1 MRGTTF
7 AIHLNIHTNMY
18 HLFRDN
24 LAPLLYALY
33 AVGISNPRDSGIRLL
48 LLNHGMPATASDAA
62 LRFKPFL
69 LPFFSAVTRH
79 PAWVLP
85 SHQSEACW
93 RFERLIIGPL
103 GTTTVGT
110 CNHQANLRRAL
121 LAGLGIAPCKGEALS
136 GPRLSFIT
144 RSKVSLNRPG
154 RFVINEAAVL
164 AALRRHSGH
173 GRPTGTVQTV
183 TFEQLPLH
191 MQWQAVARTD
201 VLVGVHGAGL
211 ANAIFLP
218 RCGTLVEVVPAIS
231 KGKKPLLGMYTQT
244 VSKGH
249 HFALMDESGCCG
261 FHYNLTLDLQNLS
274 AVVEKARE
282 KWWRCS
288 AG

>member
-1 MRGTTF
+1 M
-7 AIHLNIHTNMY
+7 
-18 HLFRDN
+18 
-24 LAPLLYALY
+24 
-33 AVGISNPRDSGIRLL
+33 
-48 LLNHGMPATASDAA
+48 
-62 LRFKPFL
+62 
-69 LPFFSAVTRH
+69 
-79 PAWVLP
+79 
-85 SHQSEACW
+85 
-93 RFERLIIGPL
+93 
-103 GTTTVGT
+103 
-110 CNHQANLRRAL
+110 
-121 LAGLGIAPCKGEALS
+121 S

-164 AALRRHSGH
+164 AALRRTSGH

-249 HFALMDESGCCG
+249 HFSLMDESGCCG
-261 FHYNLTLDLQNLS
+261 FHYNLTLDPQNLS

-288 AG
+288 GQ